1 MTIKN
6 PHIDRKRDYDPATG
20 KKREPGASPAF
31 SHITKRKRGAQ
42 PGNNNALKH
51 GFYAI
56 KPEVLSRL
64 TTDVKGEF
72 NDESDLLRSLIDSNA
87 SEFYAI
93 DHPTLEQCQTTL
105 RGISQA
111 IDTLKGIHLMQKVLY
126 NNQTTIEKALEELK
140 DIPPEAD

>member
-1 MTIKN
+1 MTTKN
-6 PHIDRKRDYDPATG
+6 PHLDRKRVHHPAAG
-20 KKREPGASPAF
+20 KKRE
-31 SHITKRKRGAQ
+31 RGAQ

-64 TTDVKGEF
+64 NTDVKGEF
-72 NDESDLLRSLIDSNA
+72 IDESDLLRSLIDTNVSV
-87 SEFYAI
+87 FYAI

-105 RGISQA
+105 RGVSQA
-111 IDTLKGIHLMQKVLY
+111 IDSLKGINVTQKFLY

-140 DIPPEAD
+140 DIPPEQD